1 MIFLILLKF
10 AFFAK
15 KNQRHLK
22 LHCLV
27 TAATAAVN
35 AFWPKEEKNKFS
47 FKCPICGFVNQLDF
61 TQMCNEY
68 TAKILQNKTLLITT
82 NILKEIEKKDYS
94 WKKKT
99 WKRNWKSLKIEQ
111 VLIKLKLQEYKWLF
125 LFSNNIYK

>member
-1 MIFLILLKF
+1 MRFD
-10 AFFAK
+10 
-15 KNQRHLK
+15 Q
-22 LHCLV
+22 
-27 TAATAAVN
+27 
-35 AFWPKEEKNKFS
+35 KEEKNKFS